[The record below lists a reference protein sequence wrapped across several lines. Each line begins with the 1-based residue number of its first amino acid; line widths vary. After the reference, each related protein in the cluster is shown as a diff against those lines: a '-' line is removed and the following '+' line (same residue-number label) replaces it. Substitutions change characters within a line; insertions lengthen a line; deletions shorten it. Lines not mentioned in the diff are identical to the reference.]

1 MTLDNFADH
10 DDFECNLNK
19 KDVNYQKN

>member
-1 MTLDNFADH
+1 MTLDNFANH